1 MTDQFV
7 SERFC
12 RLPAAQ
18 TCAGFLPLALDR
30 WQVLKPLV
38 FH

>member
-18 TCAGFLPLALDR
+18 PWAGFLPLALDR
-30 WQVLKPLV
+30 WQVLEQLV
-38 FH
+38 FL